1 MGAMILQMVGCL
13 LVAATIG
20 LMMGWLLRSFATSE
34 KRQQLS
40 EIATRL
46 RGREHELDTLNHE
59 LKVRTS
65 AVQMLEGKMITS
77 EAALKDLTA
86 DLATKVEQLTT
97 LQTEV
102 REKGVRLHAAE
113 RERDTLRREVEEA
126 EAKIKAQST
135 GYAEMQAQMENAEDV
150 LIARDQEIATLR
162 TWVEQLAPKDAEIAR
177 LRARTEELEPFLEK
191 SRRLEREQE
200 QDRARASSMLQAK
213 EQELAQTQ
221 SRLTAIELDLANLRT
236 QNQEDLTRFGET
248 LQERDA
254 EIQRLQTTVA
264 ELEMFRGEVEKKD
277 IALRE
282 AEERR
287 VMDVSEREEEIGA
300 LRKRLVEYRVAQRFS
315 AQTKSTGTTESGSTG
330 GATTRRGAGK
340 GHPAQKD
347 DLKQIHGIG
356 PVMERVLNRMGMF
369 TFRQIAEWKEQD
381 VEHMASELNTFPDRI
396 RHDNWIDG
404 AKEQHFLKYGEE
416 L

>member
-1 MGAMILQMVGCL
+1 MGAMIVQMGGCL

-40 EIATRL
+40 EIAGRL

-65 AVQMLEGKMITS
+65 AVQMLEGRMITS

-86 DLATKVEQLTT
+86 DLAAKVEQLTA

-102 REKGVRLHAAE
+102 AEQGIRLHAAQ
-113 RERDTLRREVEEA
+113 RERDTLRQEVEDA
-126 EAKIKAQST
+126 EATLKAQAA
-135 GYAEMQAQMENAEDV
+135 GFADMQAQMENAEDV
-150 LIARDQEIATLR
+150 LISRDQEIATLK
-162 TWVEQLAPKDAEIAR
+162 TWVEQLAPKDADIAR
-177 LRARTEELEPFLEK
+177 LRARVDELEPFVER

-200 QDRARASSMLQAK
+200 LDRTRAAASLHSKA
-213 EQELAQTQ
+213 QELEAQHAHVKDIDEQ
-221 SRLTAIELDLANLRT
+221 
-236 QNQEDLTRFGET
+236 LTRLRIQVQDDRIRFDAT
-248 LQERDA
+248 LQERDS
-254 EIQRLQTTVA
+254 EIQRLRETIE
-264 ELEMFRGEVEKKD
+264 ELNRFRDEVEKKD

-287 VMDVSEREEEIGA
+287 VMDISEREEEIGA
-300 LRKRLVEYRVAQRFS
+300 LRKRLVEYRVAQRFGTPS
-315 AQTKSTGTTESGSTG
+315 KATGSVESTAQSTPATG
-330 GATTRRGAGK
+330 RQTGK
-340 GHPAQKD
+340 DRSQQKD
-347 DLKQIHGIG
+347 DLKQIRGIG

-369 TFRQIAEWKEQD
+369 TFRQIAEWNERD
-381 VEHMASELNTFPDRI
+381 VEHMASELHTFPDRI
-396 RHDNWIDG
+396 RHDNWIAG

-416 L
+416 I

>member
-1 MGAMILQMVGCL
+1 MGALILQMIGCL
-13 LVAATIG
+13 LVAAAIG

-40 EIATRL
+40 EIASRL

-86 DLATKVEQLTT
+86 DLATKVEQLAT
-97 LQTEV
+97 LQTEL

-113 RERDTLRREVEEA
+113 RERDTLRREVEDA
-126 EAKIKAQST
+126 EQKFTAQQA
-135 GYAEMQAQMENAEDV
+135 GFADMQTQMEHAEDV
-150 LIARDQEIATLR
+150 LVSRDQEIATLK

-177 LRARTEELEPFLEK
+177 LRARTEELEPFQERT
-191 SRRLEREQE
+191 RRLERELEQE
-200 QDRARASSMLQAK
+200 RARATAAIQGK
-213 EQELAQTQ
+213 DQELARHQ
-221 SRLTAIELDLANLRT
+221 SRVDEMDSELARLRAQT
-236 QNQEDLTRFGET
+236 QEDLTRFTET
-248 LQERDA
+248 LQQRDQD
-254 EIQRLQTTVA
+254 IQRLRATVE
-264 ELEMFRGEVEKKD
+264 ELEVFRGEVEKKELQ
-277 IALRE
+277 LRE

-300 LRKRLVEYRVAQRFS
+300 LRKRLVEYRVAQRHQ
-315 AQTKSTGTTESGSTG
+315 AQAKSSGAAEAGSHN
-330 GATTRRGAGK
+330 ASSPARGAGK
-340 GHPAQKD
+340 SRPAQKD

-396 RHDNWIDG
+396 RHDNWIAG

>member
-13 LVAATIG
+13 LVATAIG
-20 LMMGWLLRSFATSE
+20 VMMGWLLRSFATSE

-40 EIATRL
+40 EIAGRL

-86 DLATKVEQLTT
+86 DLAAKVEQLTA
-97 LQTEV
+97 LQAEV
-102 REKGVRLHAAE
+102 AEKGVRLHAVQ

-126 EAKIKAQST
+126 EASLKAKAA
-135 GYAEMQAQMENAEDV
+135 GFAEMQTQMENAEDI
-150 LIARDQEIATLR
+150 LISRDQEIATLK

-177 LRARTEELEPFLEK
+177 LRARIEELEPFVER
-191 SRRLEREQE
+191 SRRLERDQE
-200 QDRARASSMLQAK
+200 QDRTRAAATLHSK
-213 EQELAQTQ
+213 EQELAAHQT
-221 SRLTAIELDLANLRT
+221 RLKDIDAELAGLQNRT
-236 QNQEDLTRFGET
+236 QEDLTRFEAT
-248 LQERDA
+248 LHERDT
-254 EIQRLQTTVA
+254 EIQRLQATVE
-264 ELEMFRGEVEKKD
+264 ELHMFRDEVTKKD
-277 IALRE
+277 LALRE
-282 AEERR
+282 AEARR
-287 VMDVSEREEEIGA
+287 VMDISEREEEIGA
-300 LRKRLVEYRVAQRFS
+300 LRKRLVEYRVAQRFGAPSKATGSVEATAQS
-315 AQTKSTGTTESGSTG
+315 APATG
-330 GATTRRGAGK
+330 RQAGK
-340 GHPAQKD
+340 ARPHHKD

-369 TFRQIAEWKEQD
+369 TFRQIAEWNERD

-396 RHDNWIDG
+396 RHDNWIAG

>member
-1 MGAMILQMVGCL
+1 MGAMIVQMVGCL

-40 EIATRL
+40 EIAGRL

-86 DLATKVEQLTT
+86 DLATKVEQLTA
-97 LQTEV
+97 LQAEV
-102 REKGVRLHAAE
+102 EDQGVRLHAVQ

-126 EAKIKAQST
+126 ETSLKAKAA
-135 GYAEMQAQMENAEDV
+135 GFAEMQAQMENAEDV
-150 LIARDQEIATLR
+150 LISRDQEIATLK

-177 LRARTEELEPFLEK
+177 LRARIAEVDPFVER

-200 QDRARASSMLQAK
+200 QDRIRASAALQDK
-213 EQELAQTQ
+213 EQALAAHQTRLKEIDTELA
-221 SRLTAIELDLANLRT
+221 RLRA
-236 QNQEDLTRFGET
+236 QNQDDVTQFGET
-248 LQERDA
+248 LQERDT
-254 EIQRLQTTVA
+254 EIQRLRATVE
-264 ELEMFRGEVEKKD
+264 ELNMFREEVEKKD
-277 IALRE
+277 VALRE

-287 VMDVSEREEEIGA
+287 VMDISEREEEIAA
-300 LRKRLVEYRVAQRFS
+300 LRKRLVEYRVAQRFG
-315 AQTKSTGTTESGSTG
+315 AQSNPTGSVESIAHNAPAAS
-330 GATTRRGAGK
+330 RGAGK
-340 GHPAQKD
+340 IRPHQKD

-396 RHDNWIDG
+396 RHDNWIAG

>member
-20 LMMGWLLRSFATSE
+20 VMMGWLLRSFATSE

-40 EIATRL
+40 EIAGRL

-86 DLATKVEQLTT
+86 DLAAKVEQLTT
-97 LQTEV
+97 LQAEV
-102 REKGVRLHAAE
+102 AEKGVRLHAVQ

-126 EAKIKAQST
+126 ETTLKAKAA
-135 GYAEMQAQMENAEDV
+135 GFAEMQAQMENAEDV
-150 LIARDQEIATLR
+150 LISRDQEIATLK

-177 LRARTEELEPFLEK
+177 LRARIEELDPFVER

-200 QDRARASSMLQAK
+200 QDRARASATLHSK
-213 EQELAQTQ
+213 EQELAAHQA
-221 SRLTAIELDLANLRT
+221 RLRELDTELARLRT
-236 QNQEDLTRFGET
+236 QNQEDLTRFEET
-248 LQERDA
+248 LQERDT
-254 EIQRLQTTVA
+254 EIQRLRAAVE
-264 ELEMFRGEVEKKD
+264 ELNMFRGEVEKKD
-277 IALRE
+277 VALRE

-287 VMDVSEREEEIGA
+287 VMDVSEREEEIAA
-300 LRKRLVEYRVAQRFS
+300 LRKRLVEYRVAQRFGAQSKPTGPVESIAHS
-315 AQTKSTGTTESGSTG
+315 APAAGRGTGKVRS
-330 GATTRRGAGK
+330 
-340 GHPAQKD
+340 HQKD

-369 TFRQIAEWKEQD
+369 TFRQIAEWNERD

-396 RHDNWIDG
+396 RHDNWIAG

-416 L
+416 I

>member
-1 MGAMILQMVGCL
+1 MGAMIVQMVGCL

-40 EIATRL
+40 EIAGRL

-86 DLATKVEQLTT
+86 DLDTKVEQLTA
-97 LQTEV
+97 LQAEV
-102 REKGVRLHAAE
+102 EDQGVRLHAVQ

-126 EAKIKAQST
+126 ETSLKAKAA
-135 GYAEMQAQMENAEDV
+135 GFAEMQAQMENAEDV
-150 LIARDQEIATLR
+150 LISRDQEIATLK

-177 LRARTEELEPFLEK
+177 LRARIAEVDPFVER

-200 QDRARASSMLQAK
+200 QDRIRASAALQDK
-213 EQELAQTQ
+213 EQALAAHQTRLKEIDTELA
-221 SRLTAIELDLANLRT
+221 RLRA
-236 QNQEDLTRFGET
+236 QNQDDVTQFGET
-248 LQERDA
+248 LQERDT
-254 EIQRLQTTVA
+254 EIQRLRATVE
-264 ELEMFRGEVEKKD
+264 ELNMFREEVEKKD
-277 IALRE
+277 VALRE

-287 VMDVSEREEEIGA
+287 VMDISEREEEIAA
-300 LRKRLVEYRVAQRFS
+300 LRKRLVEYRVAQRFG
-315 AQTKSTGTTESGSTG
+315 AQSKPTGSVESIAHNAPAAS
-330 GATTRRGAGK
+330 RGAGK
-340 GHPAQKD
+340 IRPHQKD

-396 RHDNWIDG
+396 RHDNWIAG